1 MSGIHILA
9 YDKLIKYL
17 GFDNLKSEVYDQI
30 QQLANPHEQ
39 VLKKLEVDVRSIR
52 PRSPE
57 SFNLNIQQ
65 TGNYSEYIDEWGVRW
80 RKPISGGLYYDMVFH
95 PLEFAQSLAD
105 IQDYTWI
112 DPFDNSRYSGLHATA
127 VNYSK
132 DGFGVV
138 HWSIGP
144 GVSEIHAW
152 LRGYEKYYTDFYL
165 HPEIAEY
172 IMSKVVDIKIAYWEY
187 VLSRTGKYI
196 DVIVEADDLA
206 GQNGPLISPRT
217 YRQFIKPQHRRLFS
231 AIKKIAPHVKIFFHS
246 CGAVQDFI
254 GDFIESGIDIL
265 NPVQISARGM
275 DLERLKGEFG
285 NDVVFWGGGV
295 DTQNVFDGH
304 DIDAV
309 IEDVRQN
316 ISKLKPGGGFVFT
329 PVHNTQANVPP
340 ENYIAMLVTLRE
352 EGLYN

>member
-52 PRSPE
+52 PRSPK

-65 TGNYSEYIDEWGVRW
+65 IGNYSEYIDEWGVRW

-105 IQDYTWI
+105 IEDYTWI

-206 GQNGPLISPRT
+206 GQNGPL
-217 YRQFIKPQHRRLFS
+217 
-231 AIKKIAPHVKIFFHS
+231 FFHP
-246 CGAVQDFI
+246 
-254 GDFIESGIDIL
+254 L
-265 NPVQISARGM
+265 
-275 DLERLKGEFG
+275 
-285 NDVVFWGGGV
+285 
-295 DTQNVFDGH
+295 H
-304 DIDAV
+304 
-309 IEDVRQN
+309 VREQN
-316 ISKLKPGGGFVFT
+316 IAVGKDPHIHRPGGRILPGDLAILVD
-329 PVHNTQANVPP
+329 QADLVAAIVGTCERFAECQSSSDAQGRIFRAGITKRQRKQSEQNHRPP
-340 ENYIAMLVTLRE
+340 GRKVAENPQNATHRTRRATTSSSKVSS
-352 EGLYN
+352 